1 MIVDSFYMISASV
14 KKELTSISKTTFMI
28 KNKSSIPRF
37 LGEPKPLKNK
47 IKTREVRKVKQRIN
61 ENKEAGDDE
70 MLTEPLKY
78 PLEALLKE
86 LGNNLNTA
94 IDEYNIDF
102 GLSVLKLMQ
111 KFGSLKILDQ
121 KIC

>member
-1 MIVDSFYMISASV
+1 
-14 KKELTSISKTTFMI
+14 MI

-47 IKTREVRKVKQRIN
+47 IKTREARKVKQRIN

-102 GLSVLKLMQ
+102 GLSVIKLMQ
-111 KFGSLKILDQ
+111 KFGSLKILDHQ
-121 KIC
+121 IC